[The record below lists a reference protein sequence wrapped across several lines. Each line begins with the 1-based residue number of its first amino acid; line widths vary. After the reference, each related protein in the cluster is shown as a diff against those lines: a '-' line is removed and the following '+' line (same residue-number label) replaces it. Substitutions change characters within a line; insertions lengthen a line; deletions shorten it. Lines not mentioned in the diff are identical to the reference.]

1 MKKAIDE
8 MRAEYD
14 FSEGVRGKYVGAN
27 IRIVGARGISADE
40 QAEINAELDALDSAI
55 KKLRRF
61 VKNGSRLTDEAHA
74 SISNRLKE
82 AARKLSRI
90 ADQH

>member
-14 FSEGVRGKYVGAN
+14 FSEGVRGKHVGAN
-27 IRIVGARGISADE
+27 IRIVGARGINADE
-40 QAEINAELDALDSAI
+40 RAEIDAELDALDSAI
-55 KKLRRF
+55 ENLHRF
-61 VKNGSRLTDEAHA
+61 VKNGSRLPDEAQA
-74 SISNRLKE
+74 SISYRLKE
-82 AARKLSRI
+82 AAQKLSRI